1 MAISTETSQGKSRI
15 SGIIFGASSYLI
27 WGISPIYWK
36 TLKAIPALE
45 IIAHRIVWSCL
56 FLIPL
61 ILLMGNGKEFV
72 RAFKTRK
79 TFLILMGT
87 SVIVGVNWLIYV
99 WAINTNHLLQ
109 ASLGYYINP
118 LVNVLL
124 GVLFLKERLRKAQVA
139 AVLIAAAGV
148 LYLTVQYGDF
158 PWIALSLAFTFGIYG
173 LIRKVAPVGA
183 LPGLTVEALMLTL
196 PGIVY
201 LVRLESAGTGAFTHA
216 GLAVDLLLIGAS
228 VVTTVPLLF
237 FALGA
242 RRLNLSTMGFLQYIA
257 PTMMFLLG
265 VFVYREPFS
274 TAQLVTFGMIWT
286 ALFIYSA
293 DSVTALKT

>member
-1 MAISTETSQGKSRI
+1 M
-15 SGIIFGASSYLI
+15 FGASSYMI
-27 WGISPIYWK
+27 WGVSPIYWK

-61 ILLMGNGKEFV
+61 ILLMGSGREFI
-72 RAFKTRK
+72 RALKTRT
-79 TFLILMGT
+79 TFLLLLGT

-99 WAINTNHLLQ
+99 WAINSNHLLQ

-124 GVLFLKERLRKAQVA
+124 GVLFLKERLRKAQVV
-139 AVLIAAAGV
+139 AVLLATAGV
-148 LYLTVQYGDF
+148 LYLTFQYGEF
-158 PWIALSLAFTFGIYG
+158 PWIALSLAISFGTYG

-183 LPGLTVEALMLTL
+183 LPGLTVEALLLTL

-201 LVRLESAGTGAFTHA
+201 LFTLDASGAGSFTHT
-216 GLAVDLLLIGAS
+216 GLATDLLLMGAS
-228 VVTTVPLLF
+228 AVTAVPLLF
-237 FALGA
+237 FAMGA

-265 VFVYREPFS
+265 VFVYHEPFAM
-274 TAQLVTFGMIWT
+274 AQLVTFGMIWT

-293 DSVTALKT
+293 DSVMALRASE